1 MNRPLYILLAIVLI
15 CSQTIVKSQSAEER
29 KVGLVLSGGGAKGLA
44 HIGALKV
51 IDSLGIKVDY
61 VAGTSMGAII
71 GGLYAAGYTG
81 KQLDSIFNTLNFD
94 ELIQDDIPRSA
105 KTYYERR
112 DNEKY
117 AITLPFKDFQVR
129 LPSSLSKGQN
139 FYNLI
144 SRLLSP
150 VKDVNE
156 FEKLPIP
163 FFCIATNILTGEE
176 VVLDSGYLPRAINAS
191 SALPSLL
198 APVEIDKKLLTDGGV
213 VDNYPVEKLREK
225 GMDIIIGVDVQ
236 DDLRTREELGDA
248 LDVLSQINNFR
259 TIQAMET
266 KSKAT
271 DIYIQPDITR
281 FTVTSFDQGD
291 EIIASGKNA
300 TVAKIADLQ
309 VLSSTYQ
316 KKKMNL
322 PEDRIWIDH
331 VEING
336 NDSYSRAYILGRFKL
351 KTPGYSSYD
360 EINFGINNLQATR
373 NFDKINYNIVEIGE
387 QRLLKIEVTESDVR
401 NNLRLGV
408 HYDDLLRSAA
418 IVNLSRKN
426 VLFGGDIVSGD
437 VILGDNPRY
446 VFDYYID
453 KGRYWSIGLR
463 SDYVRFRENVE
474 ASLVQELTPL
484 QLTGVSSIQ
493 LEYREFTH
501 QVYVQTQL
509 DNNLNLSIGGQI
521 KVQDIF
527 TETLTTNNPQRR
539 STNFINGT
547 TGIITG
553 KVMYDSYD
561 KLYFPTE
568 GWKIDG
574 SFDFFGFD
582 TEQGSDFN
590 QFSMAQ
596 LHVGK
601 AYSFGQLSLRA
612 RADVGITIGDLDNTA
627 FSFLLGGYGNRPI
640 NNITAFYSMDYLT
653 VSGDAM
659 IRTLFEIDYEVFKKT
674 HVMFSANF
682 ASVEDNLFESSDWFS
697 KAQFT
702 GYAIGLGAETFLG
715 PISLRYSFTP
725 QDREPILFVNVG
737 YRF

>member
-1 MNRPLYILLAIVLI
+1 VNRPLYILLAIVLI

>member
-1 MNRPLYILLAIVLI
+1 
-15 CSQTIVKSQSAEER
+15 
-29 KVGLVLSGGGAKGLA
+29 
-44 HIGALKV
+44 
-51 IDSLGIKVDY
+51 
-61 VAGTSMGAII
+61 
-71 GGLYAAGYTG
+71 
-81 KQLDSIFNTLNFD
+81 
-94 ELIQDDIPRSA
+94 
-105 KTYYERR
+105 
-112 DNEKY
+112 
-117 AITLPFKDFQVR
+117 
-129 LPSSLSKGQN
+129 
-139 FYNLI
+139 
-144 SRLLSP
+144 
-150 VKDVNE
+150 
-156 FEKLPIP
+156 
-163 FFCIATNILTGEE
+163 
-176 VVLDSGYLPRAINAS
+176 
-191 SALPSLL
+191 
-198 APVEIDKKLLTDGGV
+198 
-213 VDNYPVEKLREK
+213 
-225 GMDIIIGVDVQ
+225 
-236 DDLRTREELGDA
+236 
-248 LDVLSQINNFR
+248 
-259 TIQAMET
+259 
-266 KSKAT
+266 
-271 DIYIQPDITR
+271 
-281 FTVTSFDQGD
+281 VTSFDQGD